1 MLGYKINIK
10 RGNLFEK
17 DYIFTDFVNFLYE
30 LKVNSNKNSSDYIIS
45 KLLMNSLYGRLG
57 MNPKMENH
65 IIIRTENEL
74 EIFNSY
80 IISNVLDLQNGKELI
95 SFFES
100 YRNENRKLNIFVP
113 VSAAVTAYG
122 RIHMSQFKFM
132 SNHTLYYTDTDSIDI
147 DTELD
152 SKFVSSELGKMKLEH
167 IFDKAVFLAPKVYG
181 GINSEYEYIKGLKT

>member
-10 RGNLFEK
+10 RGYLFEK

-100 YRNENRKLNIFVP
+100 YRNENRKLNISVP